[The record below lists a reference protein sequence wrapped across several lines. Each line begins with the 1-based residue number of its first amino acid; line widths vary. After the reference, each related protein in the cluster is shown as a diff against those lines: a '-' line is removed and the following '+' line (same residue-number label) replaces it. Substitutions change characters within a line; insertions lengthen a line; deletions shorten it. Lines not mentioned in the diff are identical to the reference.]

1 MTNFRQRKDLGN
13 NISKNKFND
22 KPPYKFNNKD
32 IKEID
37 IKNIKLNEND
47 ISYNNKNMIS
57 NGIINLNL
65 FGKTLNKMTKNSDAL
80 KNKYI
85 IYFFYFHT
93 KI

>member
-32 IKEID
+32 IKEIN

-47 ISYNNKNMIS
+47 ISYNNKKYDI
-57 NGIINLNL
+57 
-65 FGKTLNKMTKNSDAL
+65 KWYNKFKAIWQN
-80 KNKYI
+80 
-85 IYFFYFHT
+85 FE
-93 KI
+93 